1 MATVGDTVAVAPVGR
16 PLSHV
21 TVPAQAVTVKVV
33 LVPAH
38 IAGFGLLITGAGFG
52 LTVTVLTTVP
62 TQPAAVVQ
70 VAV

>member
-1 MATVGDTVAVAPVGR
+1 MVDGGLTLAVEPAGS

-21 TVPAQAVTVKVV
+21 TEPEQFVTVRVALSTAQIDGLFTAGV
-33 LVPAH
+33 
-38 IAGFGLLITGAGFG
+38 GFGF
-52 LTVTVLTTVP
+52 TVTVETTVP

>member
-1 MATVGDTVAVAPVGR
+1 MAVEPAAK

-21 TVPAQAVTVKVV
+21 TEPEQFVTVKVV
-33 LVPAH
+33 LSPAQ
-38 IAGFGLLITGAGFG
+38 IVGLFTAGVGFGF
-52 LTVTVLTTVP
+52 TVTVETTVP

>member
-1 MATVGDTVAVAPVGR
+1 MATVGDTVAVAPLGR

-21 TVPAQAVTVKVV
+21 TIPSQAVTVNVA
-33 LVPAH
+33 LVPAQ
-38 IAGFGLLITGAGFG
+38 IAGLFTVGVGFG

>member
-1 MATVGDTVAVAPVGR
+1 MATVGDTVAVVPAAK
-16 PLSHV
+16 PLSQV
-21 TVPAQAVTVKVV
+21 TEPEQFVTVNVALVPAQ
-33 LVPAH
+33 
-38 IAGFGLLITGAGFG
+38 IAGLFTVGAGFG